1 MYKLAKYS
9 VALVLG
15 LVLAAS
21 ANANLIV
28 NGSFEDNDVAEGTW
42 QYFAA
47 DDVNGWDGSNIEIW
61 DGLNGVA
68 SAVGEQHAE
77 LNAHPYAGEFS
88 IFQNFATVVGQSYD
102 VSFFYSARQS
112 NAESFAYSVGSLMG
126 ELTDHVVGTWSQFQG
141 SFIASSEMSQIRFT
155 SITNGTVGN
164 FLDGVVVA
172 ASVPEPGSLVLL
184 ALGLFGLGFARKS
197 IARS

>member
-1 MYKLAKYS
+1 MYSLAKS
-9 VALVLG
+9 SIALLMG
-15 LVLAAS
+15 LLLAAS

-42 QYFAA
+42 QYFVA

-68 SAVGEQHAE
+68 SADGEQHAE

-88 IFQNFATVVGQSYD
+88 IFQDFATVIGQSYD

-126 ELTDHVVGTWSQFQG
+126 ELTDHVVGSWSQFQG
-141 SFIASSEMSQIRFT
+141 SFIATGETSQIRFT

-172 ASVPEPGSLVLL
+172 ASVLEPGSLVLL
-184 ALGLFGLGFARKS
+184 TLALFGLELPRKKVAR
-197 IARS
+197 

>member
-1 MYKLAKYS
+1 MYKLAKHS
-9 VALVLG
+9 ITFVLG

-61 DGLNGVA
+61 DGLHGVA

-88 IFQNFATVVGQSYD
+88 IFQNFATVIGQSYD

-126 ELTDHVVGTWSQFQG
+126 ELTDHVVGRWSQFQG
-141 SFIASSEMSQIRFT
+141 SFIASSETSQIRFT
-155 SITNGTVGN
+155 AITNGTVGN
-164 FLDGVVVA
+164 FLDGVVVT
-172 ASVPEPGSLVLL
+172 ASVPEPGSLVLF
-184 ALGLFGLGFARKS
+184 ALGLFGLGFARRS
-197 IARS
+197 LAR